1 MGSGAAGQRD
11 SKRPEHWNP
20 DAPTEDY
27 VPLAAASVGF
37 GILLGTALIAGVLL
51 GVRALI
57 AQAPPTTTPDPTQ
70 PAGVL
75 LIFGTLGGCAAAAVS
90 CWAAMSPVPT
100 YRRGGLSMVAAFATF
115 VMALLL
121 APVNELGGPVGLAVA
136 AALCGGGAWML
147 GRRIHGL
154 RGGA

>member
-1 MGSGAAGQRD
+1 MQGPQRE
-11 SKRPEHWNP
+11 RPEHWNP
-20 DAPTEDY
+20 VAPSEDY
-27 VPLAAASVGF
+27 VPLAAASIGF

-57 AQAPPTTTPDPTQ
+57 AQAPPTDTPDPTQ

-75 LIFGTLGGCAAAAVS
+75 LIFGTLGACATAAVS

-100 YRRGGLSMVAAFATF
+100 YRRGGLSMVTAFATF

-121 APVNELGGPVGLAVA
+121 APVNELGGPVGLALVA
-136 AALCGGGAWML
+136 TVCAGGAWAL
-147 GRRIHGL
+147 GRRIHRL